1 MTPSTADPSETDESS
16 SEGRVLGGVLSF
28 LGMPDETDLA
38 TRDGETIRHSETGNR
53 TQNRRRAVGGRL
65 WVTDRRLVFRPHDF
79 DDGLAGKGRDVPLD
93 DVETVDTEPSSL
105 DPVRFVQR
113 PLDALFGGG
122 LRTRL
127 RVETVDGE
135 TDLFVVSD
143 PEAAAEEIRSARRG
157 C

>member
-1 MTPSTADPSETDESS
+1 MTASTAEPSTTDESN
-16 SEGRVLGGVLSF
+16 SESRFLRCFLSI
-28 LGMPDETDLA
+28 LGMPDEEALA
-38 TRDGETIRHSETGNR
+38 TREEETVRHSETCNR

-79 DDGLAGKGRDVPLD
+79 DDSLAGRSLAVSLD
-93 DVETVDTEPSSL
+93 EIATVGTEPSSL
-105 DPVRFVQR
+105 HPRRFLRR

-135 TDLFVVSD
+135 TDLLVVSD
-143 PEAAAEEIRSARRG
+143 PEATGEAIRAAREER
-157 C
+157 